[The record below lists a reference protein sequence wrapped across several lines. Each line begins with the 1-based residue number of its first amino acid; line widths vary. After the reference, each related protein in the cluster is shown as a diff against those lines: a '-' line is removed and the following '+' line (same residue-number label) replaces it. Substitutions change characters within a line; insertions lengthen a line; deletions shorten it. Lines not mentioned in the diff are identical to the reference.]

1 MNRLIAI
8 CVYVLLLISCKKDN
22 IDDTNYFDAVRKYAP
37 FQQGSE
43 LYYFVDSAIYDDFR
57 DTVIHK
63 TLYRR
68 FVIDS
73 LDNSLR
79 DRILFRVVVSET
91 PDTMQA
97 WTHIRVDQ
105 WAITQ
110 QYFETQIENIR
121 FTHLIFPVNFE
132 STWNTNQYS
141 TRKETLRYYTEI
153 NSEYQLGNTTYPH
166 TVQVENE
173 PKNNS
178 VVDIQFQEVFAENIG
193 CVYKKITNIETQFGK
208 PKGYAVINTLYAYN
222 L

>member
-1 MNRLIAI
+1 MMRFMAIWIFGFLI
-8 CVYVLLLISCKKDN
+8 ISCKKDN
-22 IDDTNYFDAVRKYAP
+22 IDDTNYLDAVKRYAP
-37 FQQGSE
+37 FKTGSE
-43 LYYFVDSAIYDDFR
+43 LYYIVDSTIYDDFK
-57 DTVIHK
+57 DTVINK
-63 TLYRR
+63 IIYRR
-68 FVIDS
+68 YVIDS
-73 LDNSLR
+73 LDNSIE

-91 PDTMQA
+91 SDTTQP
-97 WTHIRVDQ
+97 WIHIRVDQ

-141 TRKETLRYYTEI
+141 TRKEEVRYYTEI
-153 NSEYQLGNTTYPH
+153 NSNFIIGNLNFTKTI
-166 TVQVENE
+166 QVESE

-178 VVDIQFQEVFAENIG
+178 VIDIQHQEVFAENIG

-208 PKGYAVINTLYAYN
+208 PKGYAVINKLYAYN